1 VPSLIL
7 KLVLTP
13 ALIGASTLAGRR
25 WGAAVSGWLV
35 ALPFT
40 SGPVALFLALDHG
53 NDFAARAA
61 VGMLAGTISQAA
73 FALGFGWL
81 AVRGNWAA
89 SAAGCAA
96 FAAST
101 LALDRL
107 SLSPFAALPA
117 TLVAVLLALRLLPA
131 HVRPGPAARTAPRW
145 DLPLRMAVATAF
157 VIAVTAA
164 APLIGPQ
171 LSGLLS
177 PFPFFAATLAVFAHR
192 LEGSQAAVGVLEGLL
207 HGLLAPGVFFFVL
220 AGLLVPAG
228 IVAAFAAAAAAAL
241 AAQGIS
247 LWAMRAGSAR
257 R

>member
-1 VPSLIL
+1 VPSLLL
-7 KLVLTP
+7 KLFLTP

-81 AVRGNWAA
+81 SARGYWAA
-89 SAAGCAA
+89 SVAGCAA

-101 LALDRL
+101 LVLDRL
-107 SLSPFAALPA
+107 SLSALAALPA
-117 TLVAVLLALRLLPA
+117 TLAAVLLALRLLPA
-131 HVRPGPAARTAPRW
+131 HVTPGPAARPAPRW

-157 VIAVTAA
+157 VIALTAA

-192 LEGSQAAVGVLEGLL
+192 QEGSPAAVGVLEGLL
-207 HGLLAPGVFFFVL
+207 HGLLAPAIFFFVL

-228 IVAAFAAAAAAAL
+228 IGAAFAAAGAAAL
-241 AAQGIS
+241 ATQGVS
-247 LWAMRAGSAR
+247 LWALRAGNAR